1 MISNCVINLSTDKPR
16 VFTEMARV
24 LRPGAASESPTSSP
38 RTTSPPVQR
47 AERGEWAGCIAGALS
62 FDEYRRGLAD
72 AGFVDIELTATS
84 PVADGMHNTIVTA
97 RLVAEAEDD

>member
-1 MISNCVINLSTDKPR
+1 MDVIISNCVINLSTDKPR

-24 LRPGAASESPTSSP
+24 LRGGGRIGVSDIVADNHLTPQ
-38 RTTSPPVQR
+38 QR

-97 RLVAEAEDD
+97 RLAG